1 MFTFY
6 SVSFILNSK
15 VVLFLSHTCSLLL
28 LCVLTRCWGLW
39 RPWGLQKSGPAC
51 FGPWPVH
58 SPSLHSFPQYG
69 PTLPQPFSQAGA
81 FQERHPRLPVAA
93 NPALTFLPDSMT
105 RVSPSSTESGSTS
118 NYLLVVWVFPDWSPD
133 LAFPIFFL
141 RIST

>member
-28 LCVLTRCWGLW
+28 FCVLTATGGYGDHRGS
-39 RPWGLQKSGPAC
+39 QKSGPAC
-51 FGPWPVH
+51 FGPWPESLPSIQFH
-58 SPSLHSFPQYG
+58 SMDPPCPSPFPRREH
-69 PTLPQPFSQAGA
+69 

-93 NPALTFLPDSMT
+93 SPALTFFPDSMT
-105 RVSPSSTESGSTS
+105 KVHPSSMESGSTS
-118 NYLLVVWVFPDWSPD
+118 NYLLVVRVFPDWSPD